1 MLESLLMQLNIKKK
15 PLWELEKN
23 DNIQHLYQ
31 IKYKTSLGK
40 VCKELFYFLMAT
52 YLITNTEIT
61 LKYNNT
67 GHSL

>member
-1 MLESLLMQLNIKKK
+1 MTTDNVQLEYFNVRKLIDAIKYKKRSLSI
-15 PLWELEKN
+15 ELEKN

-52 YLITNTEIT
+52 Y
-61 LKYNNT
+61 
-67 GHSL
+67 